1 MNHARIVICRC
12 GRSFPATRP
21 NAAYCSIRC
30 RRRAERAKV
39 NPDLAESWEIA
50 PDGKS
55 ITFHLRE
62 GATFA
67 SGNPVTA
74 EDVVWSLNRL
84 MTLNLA
90 QASFLKTHGFTAAA
104 VVTLRILRSTTNS

>member
-1 MNHARIVICRC
+1 M
-12 GRSFPATRP
+12 
-21 NAAYCSIRC
+21 
-30 RRRAERAKV
+30 

-50 PDGKS
+50 PDNKS

-74 EDVVWSLNRL
+74 ADVVWSLNRL

-90 QASFLKTHGFTAAA
+90 QASFLKTHGFSAENVPRASPRRTSAPSSS
-104 VVTLRILRSTTNS
+104 RCRSRSIRR